1 MENSEESKQIVL
13 NPYLL
18 NQVKQYCKRNELS
31 IIEAAN
37 IVFIV
42 WECHKKH
49 IEITVP
55 VVEEALEGEL
65 AYRKHQ
71 LAIEELVEAHS
82 GYTDYS
88 ELNQVYEL
96 LWLSL

>member
-55 VVEEALEGEL
+55 EVEDALEGEL

-71 LAIEELVEAHS
+71 LAVKELVESHS

-88 ELNQVYEL
+88 DLNQVYEL
-96 LWLSL
+96 LWISL